1 MKAEMKGY
9 TGMGIILIA
18 AMAFFYFILGLA
30 GMVSVLG
37 IFLLFIAPMHLILDN
52 FELSRD
58 EKMIFSFFIGV
69 GVFPSLAYW
78 IGMLIS
84 FKAAI
89 IISFVIL
96 IIAGFLIR
104 RHLNKDMGKEHA

>member
-1 MKAEMKGY
+1 MKAEMKEY
-9 TGMGIILIA
+9 MGMGIILIA

-58 EKMIFSFFIGV
+58 EKTIFSFFIGV
-69 GVFPSLAYW
+69 GILPSLAYW
-78 IGMLIS
+78 IGLLIS
-84 FKAAI
+84 FKIAILASFIVLI
-89 IISFVIL
+89 II
-96 IIAGFLIR
+96 GFFIR
-104 RHLNKDMGKEHA
+104 GYKGGKHA